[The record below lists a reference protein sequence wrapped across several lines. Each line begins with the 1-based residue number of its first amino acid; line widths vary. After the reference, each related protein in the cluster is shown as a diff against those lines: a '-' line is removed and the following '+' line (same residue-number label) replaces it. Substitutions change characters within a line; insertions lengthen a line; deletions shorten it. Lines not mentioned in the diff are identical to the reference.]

1 MQNDL
6 EVSQEELIE
15 IARIDSEKLIN
26 FLSRI
31 GSPNENYPGRSSIDL
46 EQVNALF
53 GQDWTSDSNGGD
65 NRFINRVTDITIE
78 YSNNQDPLDP
88 DAVVIIAKR
97 IQEHVNFLYYNI
109 LGYSPRIRHQGKKIT
124 ALEKEIA
131 DYKRSYDAAV
141 AEGNDLKQI
150 TLLETITAAS
160 KDLTELRVEKGRQ
173 NQPAGRKLFTT
184 HCSSL
189 ILSFHIEILS
199 RSHYEMSCEA
209 QVIFGDLRITLPI
222 IVDSCCQEELTLE
235 RADIEALNLPQ
246 VGTRNVQYPDGS
258 SGNVTVYEAVTVELS
273 LSDGS
278 IVQTSVVPVSLQQ
291 IGDHVGVECTE
302 RLLGY
307 PSLDKL
313 NLKLDF
319 RGKKL
324 VKRIRRI

>member
-6 EVSQEELIE
+6 EVSHEELIE

-31 GSPNENYPGRSSIDL
+31 GSLKENYPGRSSIHL

-53 GQDWTSDSNGGD
+53 GQDWTSASNGGD

-97 IQEHVNFLYYNI
+97 IQKHINFLYSNI
-109 LGYSPRIRHQGKKIT
+109 LGYSPRIRHQVNEII

-131 DYKRSYDAAV
+131 DCKRTYDVAV
-141 AEGNDLKQI
+141 AEGNILKQI
-150 TLLETITAAS
+150 SLLNTIAVRS
-160 KDLTELRVEKGRQ
+160 KYLTELRLEKERQ

-199 RSHYEMSCEA
+199 TSHYQMSCQA
-209 QVIFGDLRITLPI
+209 HVIFGDLRITLPI
-222 IVDSCCQEELTLE
+222 IIDSGCQEELTLE

-246 VGTRNVQYPDGS
+246 VDTRNVRYPDGS

-273 LSDGS
+273 LSDDS
-278 IVQTSVVPVSLQQ
+278 IVQTSVVPVSPQQ
-291 IGDHVGVECTE
+291 IGDHVGTE
-302 RLLGY
+302 RILGY
-307 PSLDKL
+307 PPLDKM
-313 NLKLDF
+313 NLQLDF

-324 VKRIRRI
+324 VKQIRRI